1 MRSAT
6 CECTLCSMH
15 ISVDS
20 NRFQLLIYWIKSTV
34 QTHQKNYLA
43 AKMANSYVLNWGN
56 HIGKVMFHA
65 YPRQRLIFLRLL
77 KLWTH
82 LVAAVVILNVCQI
95 FQIGSIGSIVLQESL
110 VLQFPAEALCVT
122 TVLFSLDQE
131 KRTNVY
137 DRRRRSN
144 WKQFTGKL
152 WVERWER
159 RSEKESRSVVV
170 IGCILYNETKWKHY
184 MVCCHIIN
192 VQEQSTCNQQY
203 KLY

>member
-56 HIGKVMFHA
+56 HIGKVMIHA

-95 FQIGSIGSIVLQESL
+95 FQIGSMGSIVLQESL

-122 TVLFSLDQE
+122 TVHFSLDQE
-131 KRTNVY
+131 KRTSVY

-159 RSEKESRSVVV
+159 RSENESHSLDLS
-170 IGCILYNETKWKHY
+170 CITRLNE
-184 MVCCHIIN
+184 
-192 VQEQSTCNQQY
+192 STIWY
-203 KLY
+203 VAIL